1 MGGFTL
7 FERTG
12 RRATLTDAG
21 RALLPH
27 AEAALAAIRDGERAV
42 RERGTSFRLAL
53 VGALADSHVVDAL
66 RAYTAEHRVDVDLRT
81 ATSREVSAL
90 VRSGEADLGVR
101 YHPDADF
108 PAERGGSGSYRGLVE
123 HHLAA
128 GLTHPI
134 ITTVDS
140 LTAQKRLIEA
150 GLGVA
155 LMPLA
160 SIREELRIGSL
171 RTVDVAGLD
180 ARVPVVAVR
189 RPGGHRTPAADGFL
203 AALTE
208 NAFTQDRHHVF
219 RDSPPA

>member
-1 MGGFTL
+1 MPTSNRPRWARSGSTSCSRPGHRVT
-7 FERTG
+7 
-12 RRATLTDAG
+12 AG
-21 RALLPH
+21 RLP
-27 AEAALAAIRDGERAV
+27 
-42 RERGTSFRLAL
+42 
-53 VGALADSHVVDAL
+53 
-66 RAYTAEHRVDVDLRT
+66 
-81 ATSREVSAL
+81 
-90 VRSGEADLGVR
+90 DLGPLR
-101 YHPDADF
+101 DEKWLGF

-128 GLTHPI
+128 AGLTHPA

-189 RPGGHRTPAADGFL
+189 RLGGHRTPAADGFL

-208 NAFTQDRHHVF
+208 NAFTQARHHVF